1 MKSNVRKSCNW
12 DELFSGGAPSKS
24 LRRRPRPLEHTLQ
37 SRCVRWFRL
46 TYPTMV
52 HNLFAVPNGGYRT
65 KTTAALMKEEGQL
78 AGVADLILLKRKGSC
93 GALLLEAKVKGNY
106 QSETQRE
113 WQKRIEADGYIYKI
127 FHSLDEFIIIVNEYL
142 NLPNDE

>member
-1 MKSNVRKSCNW
+1 MRSKEPKSSNW
-12 DELFSGGAPSKS
+12 QGFWGAETRAP
-24 LRRRPRPLEHTLQ
+24 RRPPRLLEHTLQ
-37 SRCVRWFRL
+37 TRVVKWFRWQ
-46 TYPTMV
+46 YPHMV

-65 KTTAALMKEEGQL
+65 KTTAAHMKAEGQL
-78 AGVADLILLKRKGSC
+78 AGVADLILLKRKGAC

-127 FHSLDEFIIIVNEYL
+127 FHSLEEFVEIVNEYL
-142 NLPNDE
+142 SRPDE

>member
-1 MKSNVRKSCNW
+1 MKSNVRKSSNW
-12 DELFSGGAPSKS
+12 SELFGGEPNKPP
-24 LRRRPRPLEHTLQ
+24 RRRPRPLEHTLQ
-37 SRCVRWFRL
+37 SRAVRWFRL
-46 TYPTMV
+46 THRDMV

-127 FHSLDEFIIIVNEYL
+127 FHTLEEFVEIINEYL
-142 NLPNDE
+142 ALPDE

>member
-1 MKSNVRKSCNW
+1 MKNNEHKSSKGWAGFWGETSAPRK
-12 DELFSGGAPSKS
+12 K
-24 LRRRPRPLEHTLQ
+24 PRALEHGLQ
-37 SRCVRWFRL
+37 SRAVRWFRL
-46 TYPTMV
+46 THRDMV

-127 FHSLDEFIIIVNEYL
+127 FHTLEEFEQIVNEYL
-142 NLPNDE
+142 ALPDE

>member
-1 MKSNVRKSCNW
+1 MRNNERRYSNDWREFFG
-12 DELFSGGAPSKS
+12 DDASKK
-24 LRRRPRPLEHTLQ
+24 RRPPRNLEHTLQ
-37 SRCVRWFRL
+37 CRVIRWFRL
-46 TYPTMV
+46 THPTMV

-65 KTTAALMKEEGQL
+65 NTTAALMKAEGQL

-113 WQKRIEADGYIYKI
+113 WQKRIEADGYIYRV
-127 FHSLDEFIIIVNEYL
+127 FHTLEEFIEIVNEYL
-142 NLPNDE
+142 SRPDE

>member
-1 MKSNVRKSCNW
+1 MKSNVRKSYNW
-12 DELFSGGAPSKS
+12 DELFGRESNKPP
-24 LRRRPRPLEHTLQ
+24 RRRPRPLEHTLQ
-37 SRCVRWFRL
+37 SRAVRWFRL
-46 TYPTMV
+46 THPTMV

>member
-1 MKSNVRKSCNW
+1 MKSNARKSCKW
-12 DELFSGGAPSKS
+12 DELFSGGAPSKAP
-24 LRRRPRPLEHTLQ
+24 RRRPRPLNTLQ

-46 TYPTMV
+46 THRDMV

-78 AGVADLILLKRKGSC
+78 AGVADLILLKRKGAC

-127 FHSLDEFIIIVNEYL
+127 FHSLDEFIEIVHEYL
-142 NLPNDE
+142 NRPDE

>member
-1 MKSNVRKSCNW
+1 MK
-12 DELFSGGAPSKS
+12 
-24 LRRRPRPLEHTLQ
+24 
-37 SRCVRWFRL
+37 WFRL
-46 TYPTMV
+46 THRDMV

-65 KTTAALMKEEGQL
+65 KTTAVLMKEEGQL

-127 FHSLDEFIIIVNEYL
+127 FHTLEEFVEIVNEYL
-142 NLPNDE
+142 ALPDE

>member
-12 DELFSGGAPSKS
+12 DELFLGGAPSKPQ
-24 LRRRPRPLEHTLQ
+24 RRRPRPLEHTLQ

-46 TYPTMV
+46 THPTMV

-65 KTTAALMKEEGQL
+65 KTTAALMKGEGQL

>member
-1 MKSNVRKSCNW
+1 MRNNERKSSNW
-12 DELFSGGAPSKS
+12 EGFWGAEVRAPK
-24 LRRRPRPLEHTLQ
+24 RPPRHLEHTLQ
-37 SRCVRWFRL
+37 TRCVRWFRL
-46 TYPTMV
+46 TSRDMV

-127 FHSLDEFIIIVNEYL
+127 FHTLEEFVEIVNEYL
-142 NLPNDE
+142 ALPDE

>member
-1 MKSNVRKSCNW
+1 MKSNVRKSSNW
-12 DELFSGGAPSKS
+12 SELFGGEPNRPP
-24 LRRRPRPLEHTLQ
+24 RRRPRPLEHTLQ
-37 SRCVRWFRL
+37 SRAVRWFRL
-46 TYPTMV
+46 THRDMG

-127 FHSLDEFIIIVNEYL
+127 FHTLEEFAEIVNEYL
-142 NLPNDE
+142 ALPDE